1 MIFNTFS
8 ITVAQR
14 TRENGLLRALGAGR
28 RQILLSVLL
37 EAFVVGVI
45 ASLLGIIG
53 GLGVAVG
60 LKALLA
66 AVGIPVP
73 GTGVVFKTSTVVISL
88 AVGIGVTMLA
98 ALSPARKA
106 ARVPPIAAMQQGLV
120 GSTGYGSRQRIYV
133 GCGLLALGLGA
144 LVTGLFGSVGQAFAL
159 VGMGALLVFFG
170 VSVLGRTIA
179 LPLSRAI
186 GSPLPKLRG
195 VTGELARE
203 NAMRNPKRTAAS
215 ASALMIGVGL
225 VAFITIFVASTK
237 ASLEQAINDSFTGDI
252 VVTSGGG
259 LLGGVDPSLA
269 KRVDALPEVAYAT
282 GLRQGFAS
290 VDGKVTTVTGINSAT
305 GFDVIE
311 IDPIEGS
318 PAGLSRYAVAVS
330 EDTATAKHLRVGDVL
345 PMAFKDTGQ
354 QQMRVAMIYAQD
366 RVVGPYLLGLPA
378 YDGNFSTHF
387 DTMVLIKQAENVST
401 SASLAAVTRASKPF
415 VGVSVLDRAGFMA
428 EQIAPM
434 NQLLAL
440 VYALLGLAIL
450 IALLGIANTL
460 ALSIFERTREIG
472 LLRAVGMT
480 RGQLRSAIR
489 WESVIIAL
497 QGTVLGMVIGLFFG
511 WALVRAMSDKG
522 LTVFHVPFGSLAVI
536 VLLAAVAGM
545 VAAIG
550 PSRRAAK
557 LDVLRAVVSD

>member
-1 MIFNTFS
+1 
-8 ITVAQR
+8 
-14 TRENGLLRALGAGR
+14 
-28 RQILLSVLL
+28 
-37 EAFVVGVI
+37 
-45 ASLLGIIG
+45 
-53 GLGVAVG
+53 
-60 LKALLA
+60 
-66 AVGIPVP
+66 
-73 GTGVVFKTSTVVISL
+73 
-88 AVGIGVTMLA
+88 MLA

-159 VGMGALLVFFG
+159 VGVGALLVFFG

-401 SASLAAVTRASKPF
+401 SASLAAVTRAAKPF